1 MRFAKLKKNINKNL
15 SKSEKRKFFFNPHSI
30 FVTFLCLVFFLSC
43 TNVLTENLEQQL
55 LQDTTNLNIKIT
67 SDEGYIFFS
76 QDYASL
82 ESQKNSRTIL
92 PSYSYINYVFY
103 LCYENL
109 NSKNDSG
116 IIKEMSFTPIDKNI
130 GYISHSFKK
139 QYYKLT
145 LFALT
150 KEISNSLKEK
160 NSEITTSI
168 LNQNASLKASSFV
181 DMRYEEEIYF
191 HLKSNTLSSGK
202 GSVELTISHLNDWQV
217 DGDFKINCGIYS
229 IDDGS
234 LVYPAENG
242 SFELRTT
249 QADPSSI
256 SKIIFSSFE
265 NDTTKT
271 VQNVPVGNYDFVVN
285 YIKCDAGNEK
295 KVFKYSEKITVLIN
309 QTTKADFLIPDFL
322 EKKPEAP
329 SMLTAAYKLPDS
341 NTKAFYEMQF
351 YWKDNS
357 INENSFELELL
368 KVDGESEV
376 PSELNDEVWSI
387 LNNEYTIIGNPDSN
401 STVISVS
408 EDSPGISLSKG
419 FVKFNKYLALGSRYI
434 ARIRAVNNMGK
445 SDWNYIQFPASAQL
459 TDNGISFDEGFSAI
473 TSEVTGDITSINLY
487 RINYEISNGSLSATK
502 DETSV
507 TNPSLVLYGSQ
518 HVTNHNSLLMF
529 YPDGNSGDFIS
540 SMTSLT
546 DFITVQDASITLS
559 FDTNSWSHWAP
570 FSFYDTTTTITRDN
584 PYTYKGYE
592 NITFFAH
599 YNNENDTSKY
609 TNYYLKPDDILVNF
623 YKDGLPT
630 QDITDSKTISN
641 LNMTI
646 TDLTSENAISQNLL
660 TLSKSKVTLVK
671 FNINS
676 DKKTSCSYD
685 KYEITVKRN
694 ADLSVVLSNS
704 FPSSDTSS
712 DLEIGFTN
720 ESVWTPEE
728 YTIQITVHSSD
739 FENSSFSYNLYLKL
753 DE

>member
-15 SKSEKRKFFFNPHSI
+15 SKSEKRNLFFNPHSF

-82 ESQKNSRTIL
+82 ESQKNNRTIL
-92 PSYSYINYVFY
+92 PSYSYTNYVFY

-202 GSVELTISHLNDWQV
+202 GSVELTISHLNNWQV

-234 LVYPAENG
+234 LVYPAKNG
-242 SFELRTT
+242 PFELRTT
-249 QADPSSI
+249 QGAPSSLNDI
-256 SKIIFSSFE
+256 PFSSFG

-285 YIKCDAGNEK
+285 YIKCDAKGNEK
-295 KVFKYSEKITVLIN
+295 KVFKYSEKITILIN

-322 EKKPEAP
+322 EKKPEVP

-357 INENSFELELL
+357 INENAFELELL
-368 KVDGESEV
+368 KVDSESPITSNLDDDTWNEMKKQH
-376 PSELNDEVWSI
+376 SHSTNLDE
-387 LNNEYTIIGNPDSN
+387 N
-401 STVISVS
+401 STFIPVS
-408 EDSPGISLSKG
+408 KDYTGTSLSEN
-419 FVKFNKYLALGSRYI
+419 FVRYKKFLLLGSRYV
-434 ARIRAVNNMGK
+434 ARVRAVNGMGE
-445 SDWNYIQFPASAQL
+445 SNWAYISFPTLQEL
-459 TDNGISFDEGFSAI
+459 TNKGISFDEGFSAI
-473 TSEVTGDITSINLY
+473 TSEAESDVTTINLY
-487 RINYEISNGSLSATK
+487 RINYEISGGSLSAIQNGVK
-502 DETSV
+502 VSE
-507 TNPSLVLYGSQ
+507 PALVLYGSQ
-518 HVTNHNSLLMF
+518 HNINHNNQLIF
-529 YPDGNSGDFIS
+529 YPDGGKSDYFIS

-546 DFITVQDASITLS
+546 DFTTVQIASISLS
-559 FDTNSWSHWAP
+559 FDGNSWLHWTP
-570 FSFYDTTTTITRDN
+570 FSFYDDIKITRAN

-592 NITFFAH
+592 NVTFFAH
-599 YNNENDTSKY
+599 YADENDTSKY
-609 TNYYLKPDDILVNF
+609 TNYYLRPENIYVNF
-623 YKDGLPT
+623 YKDGQQT
-630 QDITDSKTISN
+630 QEILDSKTVSDK
-641 LNMTI
+641 NMTI
-646 TDLTSENAISQNLL
+646 EQLTSENAISQNML
-660 TLSKSKVTLVK
+660 TLSKNKISLVEFK
-671 FNINS
+671 INN
-676 DKKTSCSYD
+676 DKGNYNY
-685 KYEITVKRN
+685 YEITVKRN
-694 ADLSVVLSNS
+694 SNLSVVFSNS
-704 FPSSDTSS
+704 FSSSDTSS
-712 DLEIGFTN
+712 DLEIDFTN
-720 ESVWTPEE
+720 ESVWTPDE
-728 YTIQITVHSSD
+728 YTIQITVKSKD
-739 FENSSFSYNLYLKL
+739 YENSSFSYLLYLKL
-753 DE
+753 IK

>member
-15 SKSEKRKFFFNPHSI
+15 SKSEKRKFFFNPHSF

-82 ESQKNSRTIL
+82 ESQKNCRTIL
-92 PSYSYINYVFY
+92 PSYSYTNYVFY

-139 QYYKLT
+139 QCYKLT

-168 LNQNASLKASSFV
+168 LNQNASLIAPSVV

-191 HLKSNTLSSGK
+191 HLESNTLSSGK

-242 SFELRTT
+242 PFELRTT
-249 QADPSSI
+249 QGAP
-256 SKIIFSSFE
+256 FSSFG

-285 YIKCDAGNEK
+285 YIKCDAKGNEK

-357 INENSFELELL
+357 INENAFELEIL
-368 KVDGESEV
+368 KVDSESPITSNLDDDTWNEMKKQH
-376 PSELNDEVWSI
+376 SHSTNLDE
-387 LNNEYTIIGNPDSN
+387 N
-401 STVISVS
+401 STFIPVS
-408 EDSPGISLSKG
+408 KDYTGTSLSEN
-419 FVKFNKYLALGSRYI
+419 FVRYKKFLLLGSRYV
-434 ARIRAVNNMGK
+434 ARVRAVNGMGE
-445 SDWNYIQFPASAQL
+445 SNWAYISFPTLQEL
-459 TDNGISFDEGFSAI
+459 TNKGISFDEGFSAI
-473 TSEVTGDITSINLY
+473 TSEAENDVTTINLY
-487 RINYEISNGSLSATK
+487 RINYEISGGSLSAIQNGDK
-502 DETSV
+502 VSE
-507 TNPSLVLYGSQ
+507 PALVLYGSQ
-518 HVTNHNSLLMF
+518 HNTNNNIQLIF
-529 YPDGNSGDFIS
+529 YPDGESCEYIWKNP
-540 SMTSLT
+540 TPNEYK
-546 DFITVQDASITLS
+546 TVQDATISLTSGENKWTHWTQNTFI
-559 FDTNSWSHWAP
+559 DTVIINRS
-570 FSFYDTTTTITRDN
+570 N
-584 PYTYKGYE
+584 PYTYQGYK
-592 NITFFAH
+592 NIIFFAH
-599 YNNENDTSKY
+599 YENEESL
-609 TNYYLKPDDILVNF
+609 TN
-623 YKDGLPT
+623 
-630 QDITDSKTISN
+630 
-641 LNMTI
+641 
-646 TDLTSENAISQNLL
+646 
-660 TLSKSKVTLVK
+660 
-671 FNINS
+671 
-676 DKKTSCSYD
+676 
-685 KYEITVKRN
+685 
-694 ADLSVVLSNS
+694 
-704 FPSSDTSS
+704 
-712 DLEIGFTN
+712 
-720 ESVWTPEE
+720 
-728 YTIQITVHSSD
+728 
-739 FENSSFSYNLYLKL
+739 
-753 DE
+753 